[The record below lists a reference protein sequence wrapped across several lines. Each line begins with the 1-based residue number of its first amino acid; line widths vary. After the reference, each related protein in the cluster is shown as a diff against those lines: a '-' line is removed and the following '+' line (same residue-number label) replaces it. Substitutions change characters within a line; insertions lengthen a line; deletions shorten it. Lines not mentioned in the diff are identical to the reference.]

1 MTLNIPDY
9 LYVRFLFPLLL
20 APGRVMNGCFRRDL
34 RESLLFFS
42 VRSFLFFSIIP
53 NKCGP
58 QILIKLILI
67 SVTEGESMDNFE
79 SSDNSEILFKAQIE
93 QNISKIDPFSASFL
107 LSSQL
112 TEVLMNSVR
121 R

>member
-1 MTLNIPDY
+1 
-9 LYVRFLFPLLL
+9 
-20 APGRVMNGCFRRDL
+20 
-34 RESLLFFS
+34 
-42 VRSFLFFSIIP
+42 
-53 NKCGP
+53 
-58 QILIKLILI
+58 
-67 SVTEGESMDNFE
+67 MDNFE